1 MEKTVLITGGAR
13 RIGKS
18 LSENFAKKGYN
29 VIINYNNSQNK
40 AEKLQV
46 EIIKLGVKCEII
58 KADVSKFDEV
68 KNMFAIIQNFSDKDM
83 IPNILIN
90 NAGVFTPQTAFED
103 LELKVWE
110 DTINTNL
117 SSQYFC
123 SQEFL
128 KLTKYYKLIGS
139 KIVNFASLGGIE
151 VWKDRTSYNVS
162 KAGVIQLTKSL
173 ARDLAPLISVNCI
186 SPGTIEI
193 EDENASEN
201 LRITTDRIP
210 MGRFGNVDDIFDAV
224 YFLATCSDFIT
235 GNNIIVDGGYS
246 LKR

>member
-1 MEKTVLITGGAR
+1 MSKTVLITGGAR
-13 RIGKS
+13 RIGKF
-18 LSENFAKKGYN
+18 LSQKFAEKEFN
-29 VIINYNNSQNK
+29 VLINYNNSQNSAK
-40 AEKLQV
+40 ELQLN
-46 EIIKLGVKCEII
+46 IQKLGVKCEII

-68 KNMFAIIQNFSDKDM
+68 KNMFGIINNFEDKDL

-90 NAGVFTPQTAFED
+90 NAGVFTPQTAFEN
-103 LELKVWE
+103 LELDVWE
-110 DTINTNL
+110 DTMNTNL

-128 KLTKYYKLIGS
+128 KLTKQFNLINS
-139 KIVNFASLGGIE
+139 KIINFASLGATE

-162 KAGVIQLTKSL
+162 KAGVLQLTKSL

-193 EDENASEN
+193 EEETASEK
-201 LRITTDRIP
+201 LRISSDRIP
-210 MGRFGNVDDIFDAV
+210 MGRFGNVDDIFDAT
-224 YFLATCSDFIT
+224 YFLATCSNFIT